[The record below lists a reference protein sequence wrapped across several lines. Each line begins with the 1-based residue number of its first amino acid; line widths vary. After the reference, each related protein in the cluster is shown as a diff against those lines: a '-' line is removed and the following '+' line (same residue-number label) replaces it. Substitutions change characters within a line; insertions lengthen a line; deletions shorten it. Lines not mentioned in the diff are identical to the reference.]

1 MDAEFDNHYQEK
13 KMTKDL
19 HGVEIKHP
27 HASAPHQQHH
37 AAPAPHHEAHHAAPP
52 AHHAPAV
59 HYHTGPEH
67 HHYNAPHHSDP
78 RFTIPHPAGH
88 FGGGHPR
95 QVEHMRHR
103 YNIVPHWNVNRPR
116 PWRADRT
123 PWQDEGGIWHS
134 DHQVFVDDEGVWWDD
149 YGRWRDENGF
159 WHLPE
164 VPGDPLPPY
173 HHPLDGIINHIIDKA
188 ADFVTE
194 KVAEEQTKVEV
205 KEEGEKK
212 ND

>member
-1 MDAEFDNHYQEK
+1 
-13 KMTKDL
+13 MTKDL

-27 HASAPHQQHH
+27 HASATHQQHH
-37 AAPAPHHEAHHAAPP
+37 AAPPAHHTAPPHHAAPP

-67 HHYNAPHHSDP
+67 HHYHAPHHS
-78 RFTIPHPAGH
+78 TTPHPTGHHYPPAGH
-88 FGGGHPR
+88 
-95 QVEHMRHR
+95 QVEHMRRH

-134 DHQVFVDDEGVWWDD
+134 DHKVFIDEGGIWWDD
-149 YGRWRDENGF
+149 YGRWRDESGF

-164 VPGDPLPPY
+164 VPADSEVPSPSY
-173 HHPLDGIINHIIDKA
+173 YHPLDNVLNQIIAGAAGYVAEKA
-188 ADFVTE
+188 AEEIVNKAE
-194 KVAEEQTKVEV
+194 K
-205 KEEGEKK
+205 EGEEK